1 MAGLLLSSWCGSAV
15 DGGVGGSACG
25 WGAAIVAVIAWGSFG
40 VPIRDISPSTL
51 DVSPLVLQGYKT
63 LVCFA
68 TSFAFVWILGEPLVW
83 SWYGLLSGLF
93 WVPGATAGIYGI
105 RNAGLAV
112 AVGTWSSIIVLTS
125 VFFGIVVFREPV
137 RDVGDAVGAFLILI
151 VGLVGMARYSSPAS
165 AETDGPADVAAYVNR
180 RRQSSSSSA
189 RAPVTAR
196 SIEMPRLLTG
206 GRSERKAD
214 LDADVLD
221 FSGQDDID
229 VEDDRDD
236 ESAVMLGTSS
246 ARRAQLKG
254 KTPTTIVGP
263 WLLLTRLTAR
273 QWGILG
279 AVFNG
284 AWGGMNLIPLHY
296 AKERERLSGASYVV
310 SFAGGAL
317 IVNSAMFGLLVL
329 YHVAVDKDSWATAI
343 GRLPKWHVREMGGR
357 GLLAGLLYSVGNFA
371 SIVAVTYLGQ
381 GTGYSACQ
389 MQLLVSGLWGVFYFR
404 EIKSTP
410 TIVKWFLSAA
420 TALVGVLWLAYERES
435 SKEASHA
442 NVD

>member
-1 MAGLLLSSWCGSAV
+1 
-15 DGGVGGSACG
+15 
-25 WGAAIVAVIAWGSFG
+25 
-40 VPIRDISPSTL
+40 
-51 DVSPLVLQGYKT
+51 
-63 LVCFA
+63 
-68 TSFAFVWILGEPLVW
+68 
-83 SWYGLLSGLF
+83 
-93 WVPGATAGIYGI
+93 
-105 RNAGLAV
+105 
-112 AVGTWSSIIVLTS
+112 
-125 VFFGIVVFREPV
+125 
-137 RDVGDAVGAFLILI
+137 VGAFLILI

-165 AETDGPADVAAYVNR
+165 VETDGPADVAAYVNR
-180 RRQSSSSSA
+180 RRQSSSS
-189 RAPVTAR
+189 RASVTAR

-214 LDADVLD
+214 RDADGLD
-221 FSGQDDID
+221 FSGHADNDD
-229 VEDDRDD
+229 EDDRDD
-236 ESAVMLGTSS
+236 ESAVMLGGPSS
-246 ARRAQLKG
+246 ARRAQLKD

-279 AVFNG
+279 AVING

-296 AKERERLSGASYVV
+296 AKEREGLSGASYVV
-310 SFAGGAL
+310 SFADGAL
-317 IVNSAMFGLLVL
+317 IVNSVMFGLLVL

-410 TIVKWFLSAA
+410 TIMKWFLSAA
-420 TALVGVLWLAYERES
+420 TALVGILWLAYVRES